1 MTSPA
6 APETMTPA
14 AEKQTDSINQSR
26 NIMKVVQKFNNAIS
40 ANICKGVL
48 EENGVPAF
56 VLGEN
61 LVWSTG
67 AVNTDL
73 VSIEVVVD
81 DSLYEKAVGILNSMP
96 DEESI

>member
-1 MTSPA
+1 
-6 APETMTPA
+6 
-14 AEKQTDSINQSR
+14 
-26 NIMKVVQKFNNAIS
+26 MKVVRKFDNAIS

-48 EENGVPAF
+48 EENGIPAF

-73 VSIEVVVD
+73 VSVEVVVD
-81 DSLYEKAVGILNSMP
+81 DSLYDRAMEILRSSP
-96 DEESI
+96 IEE

>member
-1 MTSPA
+1 
-6 APETMTPA
+6 
-14 AEKQTDSINQSR
+14 
-26 NIMKVVQKFNNAIS
+26 MKVVRKFDNAIS

-48 EENGVPAF
+48 EENGIPAF

-73 VSIEVVVD
+73 VSVEVVVD
-81 DSLYEKAVGILNSMP
+81 DSLYDRAMEILRSSP
-96 DEESI
+96 IE

>member
-1 MTSPA
+1 
-6 APETMTPA
+6 
-14 AEKQTDSINQSR
+14 
-26 NIMKVVQKFNNAIS
+26 MKVVRKFDNAIS

-73 VSIEVVVD
+73 VSVEVVVD
-81 DSLYEKAVGILNSMP
+81 DSLYDRAMEILGSTPM
-96 DEESI
+96 DSEEQDTTK

>member
-1 MTSPA
+1 
-6 APETMTPA
+6 
-14 AEKQTDSINQSR
+14 
-26 NIMKVVQKFNNAIS
+26 MKVVRKFDNAIS
-40 ANICKGVL
+40 AYICKGVL

-73 VSIEVVVD
+73 VSVEVVVD
-81 DSLYEKAVGILNSMP
+81 DSLYDRAMEILGSTP
-96 DEESI
+96 TDPTE

>member
-1 MTSPA
+1 
-6 APETMTPA
+6 
-14 AEKQTDSINQSR
+14 
-26 NIMKVVQKFNNAIS
+26 MKVVQKFNNPIS

-73 VSIEVVVD
+73 VAIEVVVD
-81 DSLYEKAVGILNSMP
+81 DALYDKAMEILNARP
-96 DEESI
+96 ED

>member
-1 MTSPA
+1 
-6 APETMTPA
+6 
-14 AEKQTDSINQSR
+14 
-26 NIMKVVQKFNNAIS
+26 MKVVRKFNNAIS

-73 VSIEVVVD
+73 VSVEVVVD
-81 DSLYEKAVGILNSMP
+81 DNLYDKAIEILNASP
-96 DEESI
+96 IE

>member
-1 MTSPA
+1 
-6 APETMTPA
+6 
-14 AEKQTDSINQSR
+14 
-26 NIMKVVQKFNNAIS
+26 MKVVRKFDNAIS

-73 VSIEVVVD
+73 VSVEVVVD
-81 DSLYEKAVGILNSMP
+81 DSLYDRAMEILGSLP
-96 DEESI
+96 IEE

>member
-1 MTSPA
+1 
-6 APETMTPA
+6 
-14 AEKQTDSINQSR
+14 
-26 NIMKVVQKFNNAIS
+26 MKVVRKFDNSIS

-73 VSIEVVVD
+73 ISIEVVVD
-81 DSLYEKAVGILNSMP
+81 DENYDKAVEILKSEP
-96 DEESI
+96 IE

>member
-1 MTSPA
+1 
-6 APETMTPA
+6 
-14 AEKQTDSINQSR
+14 
-26 NIMKVVQKFNNAIS
+26 MKVVQKFNNAIS
-40 ANICKGVL
+40 ANICEGVL

-73 VSIEVVVD
+73 ISVEVVVD
-81 DSLYEKAVGILNSMP
+81 DSLYDRAMEILRSSP
-96 DEESI
+96 IEE

>member
-1 MTSPA
+1 
-6 APETMTPA
+6 
-14 AEKQTDSINQSR
+14 
-26 NIMKVVQKFNNAIS
+26 MKVVRKFDNAIS

-48 EENGVPAF
+48 EENGIPAF

-73 VSIEVVVD
+73 VSVEVVVD
-81 DSLYEKAVGILNSMP
+81 DSLYDRAMEILSSTP
-96 DEESI
+96 TDTAE

>member
-1 MTSPA
+1 
-6 APETMTPA
+6 
-14 AEKQTDSINQSR
+14 
-26 NIMKVVQKFNNAIS
+26 MKVVQKFNNLIS

-73 VSIEVVVD
+73 VAIEVVVD
-81 DSLYEKAVGILNSMP
+81 DALYDKAMEILNARP
-96 DEESI
+96 ED

>member
-1 MTSPA
+1 
-6 APETMTPA
+6 
-14 AEKQTDSINQSR
+14 
-26 NIMKVVQKFNNAIS
+26 MKVVQKFDNAIS

-81 DSLYEKAVGILNSMP
+81 DSLYDEAMRILGSEP
-96 DEESI
+96 S

>member
-1 MTSPA
+1 
-6 APETMTPA
+6 
-14 AEKQTDSINQSR
+14 
-26 NIMKVVQKFNNAIS
+26 MKVVQKFNNPIS

-73 VSIEVVVD
+73 IAIEVVVD
-81 DSLYEKAVGILNSMP
+81 DALYDKAMEILNARP
-96 DEESI
+96 ED

>member
-1 MTSPA
+1 
-6 APETMTPA
+6 
-14 AEKQTDSINQSR
+14 
-26 NIMKVVQKFNNAIS
+26 MKVVQKFNNAIS

-81 DSLYEKAVGILNSMP
+81 DSLYEIAVGILNSMP

>member
-1 MTSPA
+1 
-6 APETMTPA
+6 
-14 AEKQTDSINQSR
+14 
-26 NIMKVVQKFNNAIS
+26 MKVVQKFNNAIS

-81 DSLYEKAVGILNSMP
+81 DSLYDEAMRILGSEPSGQEIRQN
-96 DEESI
+96 

>member
-1 MTSPA
+1 
-6 APETMTPA
+6 
-14 AEKQTDSINQSR
+14 
-26 NIMKVVQKFNNAIS
+26 MKVVQKFNNPIS
-40 ANICKGVL
+40 ANVCKGVL

-73 VSIEVVVD
+73 VAIEVVVD
-81 DSLYEKAVGILNSMP
+81 DALYDKAMEILNARP
-96 DEESI
+96 ED

>member
-1 MTSPA
+1 
-6 APETMTPA
+6 
-14 AEKQTDSINQSR
+14 
-26 NIMKVVQKFNNAIS
+26 MKVVQKFDNAIS

-48 EENGVPAF
+48 EENGVPAFVLGENLENGVPAF

-81 DSLYEKAVGILNSMP
+81 DSLYDRAMEILSSSP
-96 DEESI
+96 VE

>member
-1 MTSPA
+1 
-6 APETMTPA
+6 
-14 AEKQTDSINQSR
+14 
-26 NIMKVVQKFNNAIS
+26 MKVVRKFDNAIS

-73 VSIEVVVD
+73 VSVEVVVD
-81 DSLYEKAVGILNSMP
+81 DSLYDRAMEILRSSP
-96 DEESI
+96 IPIEE

>member
-1 MTSPA
+1 
-6 APETMTPA
+6 
-14 AEKQTDSINQSR
+14 
-26 NIMKVVQKFNNAIS
+26 MKVVRKFDNAIS

-56 VLGEN
+56 VEN

-73 VSIEVVVD
+73 VSVEVVVD
-81 DSLYEKAVGILNSMP
+81 DSLYDRAMEILGSSP
-96 DEESI
+96 TEPEQ

>member
-1 MTSPA
+1 
-6 APETMTPA
+6 
-14 AEKQTDSINQSR
+14 
-26 NIMKVVQKFNNAIS
+26 MKVVRKFNNPIS

-81 DSLYEKAVGILNSMP
+81 DSMYDKALEILNASP
-96 DEESI
+96 AE

>member
-1 MTSPA
+1 
-6 APETMTPA
+6 
-14 AEKQTDSINQSR
+14 
-26 NIMKVVQKFNNAIS
+26 MKVVQKFNNAIS

-81 DSLYEKAVGILNSMP
+81 DSLYEKAVDILNSMP

>member
-1 MTSPA
+1 
-6 APETMTPA
+6 
-14 AEKQTDSINQSR
+14 
-26 NIMKVVQKFNNAIS
+26 MKVVRKFDNAIS

-48 EENGVPAF
+48 EENGIPAF

-73 VSIEVVVD
+73 VSVEVVVD
-81 DSLYEKAVGILNSMP
+81 DSLYDRAMEILRSSP
-96 DEESI
+96 IPIEE

>member
-1 MTSPA
+1 
-6 APETMTPA
+6 
-14 AEKQTDSINQSR
+14 
-26 NIMKVVQKFNNAIS
+26 MKVVQKFDNAIS

-81 DSLYEKAVGILNSMP
+81 DSLYDEAMRILDSEPSGQEIRQN
-96 DEESI
+96 

>member
-1 MTSPA
+1 
-6 APETMTPA
+6 
-14 AEKQTDSINQSR
+14 
-26 NIMKVVQKFNNAIS
+26 MKVVQKFNNPIS

-73 VSIEVVVD
+73 VAIEVVVD
-81 DSLYEKAVGILNSMP
+81 DALYDKAMEILTARP
-96 DEESI
+96 ED

>member
-1 MTSPA
+1 
-6 APETMTPA
+6 
-14 AEKQTDSINQSR
+14 
-26 NIMKVVQKFNNAIS
+26 MKVVRKFNNAIS

-61 LVWSTG
+61 LVWSIG

-73 VSIEVVVD
+73 VSIEVVVE
-81 DSLYEKAVGILNSMP
+81 DSLYDKALEILDSSP
-96 DEESI
+96 VE

>member
-1 MTSPA
+1 
-6 APETMTPA
+6 
-14 AEKQTDSINQSR
+14 
-26 NIMKVVQKFNNAIS
+26 MKVVQKFDNAIS

-81 DSLYEKAVGILNSMP
+81 DSLYDEAMRILGSEP
-96 DEESI
+96 SGQEIRQK